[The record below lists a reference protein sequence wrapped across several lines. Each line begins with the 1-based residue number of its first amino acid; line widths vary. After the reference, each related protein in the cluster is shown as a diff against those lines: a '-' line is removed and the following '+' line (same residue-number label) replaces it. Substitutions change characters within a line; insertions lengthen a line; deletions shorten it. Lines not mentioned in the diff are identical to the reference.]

1 MDDRQDTSAE
11 GNKQQTETQNLKD
24 LTETQNLKDLENV
37 KDPKSR
43 YWSGAH
49 TRHRLLVHLVWIPK
63 YRRRVLQKN
72 VVARLEALLQQAAEV
87 NRWQVHEL
95 AIQPDHIHLLLQI
108 HPRQSIASVVKTLK
122 EGTSRVLRSDF
133 PELEEFLWGDSF
145 WADGYFAE
153 TIGRVNEE
161 VVSDYIRRQGR

>member
-1 MDDRQDTSAE
+1 MDDRQDISAE
-11 GNKQQTETQNLKD
+11 GNKQQTETQNLKDLTETQNLKD

-145 WADGYFAE
+145 WADGYSILF
-153 TIGRVNEE
+153 RPL
-161 VVSDYIRRQGR
+161 SYHLL